1 MPQYVKI
8 IILIAMLGIVGVF
21 FLFFLLIT
29 IKKHKIRNMYL
40 AIDQLLNQIVKENE
54 NFDLAKSTEPEYDYK
69 LKTNNNVKQCCS
81 MEGLYEKLKEANMNL
96 ENVEKAKQE
105 GFSYIIGFKNINEE
119 YKSEKL
125 FPFFSSRIPP
135 KNRHNLQSI
144 LRDLNLEEY
153 NETQLL
159 KITKGKLFTDRY
171 EVR

>member
-1 MPQYVKI
+1 MVGNEEIRYTETFDVFWKKYDIGNLYITENQEYV
-8 IILIAMLGIVGVF
+8 F
-21 FLFFLLIT
+21 
-29 IKKHKIRNMYL
+29 RY
-40 AIDQLLNQIVKENE
+40 
-54 NFDLAKSTEPEYDYK
+54 
-69 LKTNNNVKQCCS
+69 
-81 MEGLYEKLKEANMNL
+81 NL
-96 ENVEKAKQE
+96 ENVEKAKEE

-135 KNRHNLQSI
+135 KNRHNIQNI

-159 KITKGKLFTDRY
+159 KKTKGKLFTDKY

>member
-1 MPQYVKI
+1 MTLDKEIKYMETFNVFWKKY
-8 IILIAMLGIVGVF
+8 AVGN
-21 FLFFLLIT
+21 LYIT
-29 IKKHKIRNMYL
+29 E
-40 AIDQLLNQIVKENE
+40 NQ
-54 NFDLAKSTEPEYDYK
+54 EYIFKY
-69 LKTNNNVKQCCS
+69 
-81 MEGLYEKLKEANMNL
+81 NL

-153 NETQLL
+153 NENQLL
-159 KITKGKLFTDRY
+159 RKTKGKLFTDRY